1 MSTAGREAA
10 MRSVLAPERP
20 TRGRPARAGSP
31 ASGTAAKNAYV
42 GCTSAS
48 AIDAAEIES
57 TWRRR
62 PPATSEKTSASSAG
76 AISARATVG
85 GSARK
90 SNEPVPARE
99 KPISPTWAA
108 AVATPAPYERKSAAP
123 AA

>member
-1 MSTAGREAA
+1 
-10 MRSVLAPERP
+10 MRAFSRQFDHART
-20 TRGRPARAGSP
+20 TRASRKPR
-31 ASGTAAKNAYV
+31 SGTAAKKAYV
-42 GCTSAS
+42 GCTSAR

-62 PPATSEKTSASSAG
+62 PPATSEKTSARSAG
-76 AISARATVG
+76 AIRARATVG

-108 AVATPAPYERKSAAP
+108 AVATPAP
-123 AA
+123 